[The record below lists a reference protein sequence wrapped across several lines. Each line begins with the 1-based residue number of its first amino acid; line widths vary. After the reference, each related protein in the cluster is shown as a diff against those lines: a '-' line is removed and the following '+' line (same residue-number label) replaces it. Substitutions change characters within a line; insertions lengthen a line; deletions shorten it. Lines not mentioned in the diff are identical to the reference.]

1 MSEEQREKATPT
13 MKVLLGT
20 DGSETAAAT
29 VRFVA
34 GFPFPAGTEVTI
46 VSVIWDV
53 LHEHEIAALTTEQWG
68 VFQET
73 ESGTRGEVEELLQSE
88 AGMLQQAG
96 WEVTTEIRTGHP
108 AAQIVAAAE
117 EYEAD
122 LIVVG
127 SHGLTGFKRFLL
139 GSVSSQVL
147 QSAKQSV
154 LIVRKAEAAC
164 DGNHREPPALE
175 GHPWRLLVAYDG
187 SEPSDKAID
196 FCTAL
201 DLDKAASIEVL
212 TVLPMVRLFRQDI
225 RQELN
230 WVWQQKKE
238 TEKVELE
245 AAAERLRQ
253 HGPSVT
259 TALAEAGDV
268 SQAILEAGDEF
279 DADLI
284 VLGHKGKGAIE
295 RFLMGSVTPRIAH
308 HACISVLAIR

>member
-1 MSEEQREKATPT
+1 

-34 GFPFPAGTEVTI
+34 GFPFPEGTEFKI

-68 VFQET
+68 VFQEAA
-73 ESGTRGEVEELLQSE
+73 SGTRGEIEELLRSE
-88 AGMLQQAG
+88 AAMLEAAG
-96 WEVTTEIRTGHP
+96 WAVTTEIRTGH
-108 AAQIVAAAE
+108 AAAEIVAAAE
-117 EYEAD
+117 EQEAD

-127 SHGLTGFKRFLL
+127 SHGLTGFQRFLL
-139 GSVSSQVL
+139 GSVSNQVL
-147 QSAKQSV
+147 QSAGTSV
-154 LIVRKAEAAC
+154 LVVRKAEEEC
-164 DGNHREPPALE
+164 DGNHPGPPAAD
-175 GHPWRLLVAYDG
+175 GHPWRFLVCYDG
-187 SEPSDKAID
+187 SEPSNKAID
-196 FCTAL
+196 FCTRLNL
-201 DLDKAASIEVL
+201 DEVAAIELL

-230 WVWQQKKE
+230 PVWQQKKE
-238 TEKVELE
+238 DEKAELE
-245 AAAERLRQ
+245 AAAARLEQ
-253 HGPSVT
+253 HGATVT

-268 SQAILEAGDEF
+268 SHAILEASDELG
-279 DADLI
+279 ADLI

>member
-1 MSEEQREKATPT
+1 
-13 MKVLLGT
+13 MKVVLAT
-20 DGSETAAAT
+20 DGSETAAAA

-34 GFPFPAGTEVTI
+34 GFPFPADTEVII

-68 VFQET
+68 VFQEA
-73 ESGTRGEVEELLQSE
+73 ESGTRDEVEALLRSE
-88 AGMLQQAG
+88 AAMLQKAG
-96 WEVTTEIRTGHP
+96 WQVTTEIRTGHP
-108 AAQIVAAAE
+108 AAEIVAAAE
-117 EYEAD
+117 GHEAD
-122 LIVVG
+122 VIVVG

-147 QSAKQSV
+147 HSAEHSV
-154 LIVRKAEAAC
+154 LIVRKAEEEC
-164 DGNHREPPALE
+164 DGRNPEPPAPE
-175 GHPWRLLVAYDG
+175 GYPWRFLVCYDG
-187 SEPSDKAID
+187 SEPSNKAVD
-196 FCTAL
+196 FCTQL
-201 DLDKAASIEVL
+201 DLDESATIEVL

-238 TEKVELE
+238 IEKAELE
-245 AAAERLRQ
+245 QAAARLRL
-253 HGPSVT
+253 HGAGVT
-259 TALAEAGDV
+259 TTLVEAGDV
-268 SQAILEAGDEF
+268 SHAILEAGDEF
-279 DADLI
+279 EADLI

>member
-1 MSEEQREKATPT
+1 

-20 DGSETAAAT
+20 DGSETAAAA
-29 VRFVA
+29 VRFIV
-34 GFPFPAGTEVTI
+34 GFPLPAGTEVTL

-68 VFQET
+68 VFQEA
-73 ESGTRGEVEELLQSE
+73 ESGTRGEVEDLLQSE
-88 AGMLQQAG
+88 AAMLQEAG
-96 WEVTTEIRTGHP
+96 WQVTTEVRTGHP
-108 AAQIVAAAE
+108 AAEIVAAAE
-117 EYEAD
+117 EHRAD

-139 GSVSSQVL
+139 GSVSNQVL

-154 LIVRKAEAAC
+154 LIVRKAEEEC
-164 DGNHREPPALE
+164 DGNHPGPPAPE
-175 GHPWRLLVAYDG
+175 GHSWRFLVCYDG
-187 SEPSDKAID
+187 SEPSKKAVD
-196 FCTAL
+196 FCTEL
-201 DLDKAASIEVL
+201 DLDETAAIEVL
-212 TVLPMVRLFRQDI
+212 TVLPMIRLFRQDI

-238 TEKVELE
+238 AEKAELEE
-245 AAAERLRQ
+245 AAARLRR
-253 HGPSVT
+253 HGAGVA
-259 TALAEAGDV
+259 TALVESGDV
-268 SQAILEAGDEF
+268 SHAILEAGDEF
-279 DADLI
+279 EADLI

>member
-1 MSEEQREKATPT
+1 

-34 GFPFPAGTEVTI
+34 AFPFPAGTEVTI

-73 ESGTRGEVEELLQSE
+73 ESGTRGEVEDLLRSE
-88 AGMLQQAG
+88 AEILQQAD
-96 WEVTTEIRTGHP
+96 WEVSTEIRTGHP
-108 AAQIVAAAE
+108 AEEIVAAAE
-117 EYEAD
+117 EHEAD

-139 GSVSSQVL
+139 GSVSNQVL
-147 QSAKQSV
+147 QSAKHSV
-154 LIVRKAEAAC
+154 LIVRKAEEEC
-164 DGNHREPPALE
+164 DGDLPELPALE

-187 SEPSDKAID
+187 SDPSGKAID
-196 FCTAL
+196 FCMGLNL
-201 DLDKAASIEVL
+201 DEAASIEVL

-238 TEKVELE
+238 TERAELE
-245 AAAERLRQ
+245 AAADRLRQ
-253 HGPSVT
+253 HGATVT

-268 SQAILEAGDEF
+268 SHAILEAGEEF
-279 DADLI
+279 AADLI

-308 HACISVLAIR
+308 HSCISVLAIR

>member
-1 MSEEQREKATPT
+1 MSAERYEIAMPT

-46 VSVIWDV
+46 VSVIWEV
-53 LHEHEIAALTTEQWG
+53 LHEHEIASLTTEQWG

-73 ESGTRGEVEELLQSE
+73 ENGTRGEVEELLQAE
-88 AGMLQQAG
+88 AAVLRRAG
-96 WEVTTEIRTGHP
+96 LEVTTEIRTGHP
-108 AAQIVAAAE
+108 AAEIVAAAE
-117 EYEAD
+117 EREAD

-139 GSVSSQVL
+139 GSVSNQVL
-147 QSAKQSV
+147 QSANNSV
-154 LIVRKAEAAC
+154 LIVRKLEEDC
-164 DGNHREPPALE
+164 DGSQPEPPAPA
-175 GHPWRLLVAYDG
+175 GHPWRLLVCYDG
-187 SEPSDKAID
+187 STPSDKAID
-196 FCTAL
+196 FCTGL
-201 DLDKAASIEVL
+201 DLDDRASIEVL

-230 WVWQQKKE
+230 QVWQQKRE
-238 TEKVELE
+238 IEKAELE
-245 AAAERLRQ
+245 AAADRLRR
-253 HGPSVT
+253 HGGDVT
-259 TALAEAGDV
+259 TALAEASDV
-268 SQAILEAGDEF
+268 SHAILEAGDEF
-279 DADLI
+279 EADFI

-308 HACISVLAIR
+308 HACRSVLAVR